1 MSVIEVKVPDIGD
14 FKDVEVIEILVK
26 RGDVIK
32 AEQSLVTVESD
43 KASMEIPSSQAGTV
57 LELKVKLGDKVAQG
71 DILAT
76 VESTAASAKSP
87 GAPSVTSNASAAA
100 AAPGA
105 KPRAAPSM
113 PAVQVQAG
121 SETVPANPLVPAK
134 VPDIGDFKDV
144 EVIEILV
151 KVGQAIQAQDSLITV
166 ESDKASMEIPS
177 EIAGIVSELKVK
189 IGDKVREGSVIALVT
204 VAASEQN
211 SAPLGSAVRSV
222 MAQAPQHAETTALH
236 PQSISPAPAAA
247 APPTPAVP
255 AATAMETLPL
265 AGFAEGA
272 KDFPLPH
279 ASPSVRKFAR
289 ELGVDLQHVTGSGTK
304 GRITQE
310 DVQIFVKTALS
321 AGATSRPIA
330 VGVASSTLPPWPSLD
345 FSKFGATEL
354 LPLSR
359 IKKISGPS
367 LARNWAQIPHVS
379 QFDFAEI
386 TELEQFRKS
395 TNEALGKSGVRVTIL
410 AFVMKAC
417 VAALQ
422 KYPEFNSSLD
432 AQGANLIVKK
442 YFHLGFAADTPHGLV
457 VPVIRD
463 CDQKGVT
470 EIATETAQ
478 LALRAR
484 EGKLSPSEMQGAS
497 FTITSLGGI
506 GGTSF
511 TPIINA
517 PEVAILGL
525 SKSEIKPRWDG
536 KQFVPALML
545 PLSLA
550 YDHRVIDGAQGA
562 RFVTYLS
569 DVLGDMRRVLL

>member
-14 FKDVEVIEILVK
+14 FKDVEVIEVLVK
-26 RGDVIK
+26 PGDVIK

-71 DILAT
+71 VVLAT
-76 VESTAASAKSP
+76 VESAAAVAKPS
-87 GAPSVTSNASAAA
+87 GAPSVTSNSGAPV
-100 AAPGA
+100 AAPAA
-105 KPRAAPSM
+105 KPQPAPSA
-113 PAVQVQAG
+113 PASPTRGAPGTAPENSIVQ
-121 SETVPANPLVPAK
+121 AK
-134 VPDIGDFKDV
+134 VPDIGDFENV

-151 KVGQAIQAQDSLITV
+151 KVGQTIDAQTSLITV

-177 EIAGIVSELKVK
+177 EIAGVVSALQVK
-189 IGDKVREGSVIALVT
+189 LGDKVREGSVIALVKA
-204 VAASEQN
+204 AASEQKD
-211 SAPLGSAVRSV
+211 APLSRTEHSATAPAPG
-222 MAQAPQHAETTALH
+222 AQTIALRE
-236 PQSISPAPAAA
+236 PSASPAPAPAA
-247 APPTPAVP
+247 SPTPTLAVP
-255 AATAMETLPL
+255 AESAAIEKRSS
-265 AGFAEGA
+265 ASVAEDA
-272 KDFPLPH
+272 KDFRLPH

-321 AGATSRPIA
+321 MGAAPRLVPAGE
-330 VGVASSTLPPWPSLD
+330 GSSTLPPWPSLD

-386 TELEQFRKS
+386 TELERFRKS
-395 TNEALGKSGVRVTIL
+395 TNETLAKSGVRVTIL

-463 CDQKGVT
+463 CNQKGVI

-478 LALRAR
+478 LA
-484 EGKLSPSEMQGAS
+484 
-497 FTITSLGGI
+497 
-506 GGTSF
+506 
-511 TPIINA
+511 
-517 PEVAILGL
+517 
-525 SKSEIKPRWDG
+525 
-536 KQFVPALML
+536 
-545 PLSLA
+545 
-550 YDHRVIDGAQGA
+550 
-562 RFVTYLS
+562 
-569 DVLGDMRRVLL
+569 

>member
-1 MSVIEVKVPDIGD
+1 MSVIEVRVPDIGD
-14 FKDVEVIEILVK
+14 FKDVEVIEVLVK
-26 RGDVIK
+26 PGEVIK
-32 AEQSLVTVESD
+32 AEQSLITVESD

-57 LELKVKLGDKVAQG
+57 VELKVKLGDKVAQG
-71 DILAT
+71 DILAI
-76 VESTAASAKSP
+76 VE
-87 GAPSVTSNASAAA
+87 SAAA
-100 AAPGA
+100 SVKASAPLPPTQSAPTASIAPSPHAAPA
-105 KPRAAPSM
+105 SPSPTALPASSDAPREEM
-113 PAVQVQAG
+113 VEV
-121 SETVPANPLVPAK
+121 K

-144 EVIEILV
+144 EVIEVLV
-151 KVGQAIQAQDSLITV
+151 KKGQTIQAQASLITV

-177 EIAGIVSELKVK
+177 DVAGVISELKVK
-189 IGDKVREGSVIALVT
+189 LGDKVREGSVIALVAS
-204 VAASEQN
+204 AASSAQVEPHSTAGPILPDAPAPRPEI
-211 SAPLGSAVRSV
+211 SAP
-222 MAQAPQHAETTALH
+222 AETPESNVPEKPATASVTQPSPPRT
-236 PQSISPAPAAA
+236 PQNAVHAVADGASIS
-247 APPTPAVP
+247 
-255 AATAMETLPL
+255 
-265 AGFAEGA
+265 
-272 KDFPLPH
+272 PLPH

-304 GRITQE
+304 GRIIPE
-310 DVQIFVKTALS
+310 DVQKFVKTALS
-321 AGATSRPIA
+321 TGLSPDTIA
-330 VGVASSTLPPWPSLD
+330 SVGTNSALPPWPSLD

-354 LPLSR
+354 MPLSR

-379 QFDFAEI
+379 QFDDADI
-386 TELEQFRKS
+386 TQLEQFRKS
-395 TNEALGKSGVRVTIL
+395 TNEALAKSGVRVTIL

-417 VAALQ
+417 IAALQ
-422 KYPEFNSSLD
+422 KFPEFNSSLD
-432 AQGANLIVKK
+432 AQGANLILKR

-463 CDQKGVT
+463 CDQKGIVQ
-470 EIATETAQ
+470 IATETAQ

-525 SKSEIKPRWDG
+525 SKSEIKPRWNG
-536 KQFVPALML
+536 KEFVPALTL

-569 DVLGDMRRVLL
+569 EVLGDMRRVLL